1 MSTDVAV
8 IGAGPYGLSVAAH
21 LKHAGVP
28 TRIFGEPLSF
38 WRTHMPKGMKLRSPW
53 HATHLSDPDRSLSLD
68 AYALAHDLDRGGP
81 LPLEDFLAYG
91 DWFQKHAVPDVDRR
105 TVHLVEAAGSG
116 FRLTL
121 ADGEIFAAKR
131 VVMAT
136 GLGHQDYRPRPFR
149 DLPTALVTHS
159 CDHADFARFRGA
171 RVAVIGGGQSACESA
186 ALLAEA
192 GAAVALLSRRAIRW
206 LGAPAGARKTLA
218 RQLRATLEAPSAVG
232 PFPLNWLVELPALV
246 RHLPA
251 QWREEFNRRCLKA
264 AAAGWLRPRFKNVEC
279 SPGVTVSRARTLGDR
294 IALELEL
301 GHEETAFDHVVLG
314 TGYRVDLSRLGI
326 LPPQLLEKI
335 ACADGAP
342 VLRAGFES
350 SVPKLHFVGCYAVK
364 SYGPLMR
371 FIAGAPFA
379 ARSVA
384 CAAGAGH
391 GVAAKI
397 PQAAAIFRGAAADQS
412 PLR

>member
-1 MSTDVAV
+1 MSYDVV
-8 IGAGPYGLSVAAH
+8 IVGAGPYGLSVAAH
-21 LKHAGVP
+21 LKHAGVS

-38 WRTHMPKGMKLRSPW
+38 WRAHMPKGMKLRSPW
-53 HATHLSDPDRSLSLD
+53 RATHLSHPDRSLSLD
-68 AYALAHDLDRGGP
+68 AYALAHGLDRGGP

-91 DWFQKHAVPDVDRR
+91 DWFQRHTVPDIDRR
-105 TVHLVEAAGSG
+105 TVHLIEAAGGG

-149 DLPTALVTHS
+149 DLPTALVSHS
-159 CDHADFARFRGA
+159 SDHADFARFQGA

-192 GAAVALLSRRAIRW
+192 GAAVTLLSRRAIHW
-206 LGAPAGARKTLA
+206 LGAPAGASKTLA
-218 RQLRATLEAPSAVG
+218 WRLRAAIEAPSAVG
-232 PFPLNWLVELPALV
+232 PFPLNWLVELPAAV

-251 QWREEFNRRCLKA
+251 PWREEFNRRCLKA
-264 AAAGWLRPRFKNVEC
+264 AAAGWLKPRFKNVEC
-279 SPGVTVSRARTLGDR
+279 NPGASVSRARSLGDR
-294 IALELEL
+294 ITLEF
-301 GHEETAFDHVVLG
+301 GHGEETFDHVVLG
-314 TGYRVDLSRLGI
+314 TGYQVNLSRLGI
-326 LPPQLLEKI
+326 LSPQLLEKI
-335 ACADGAP
+335 ARADGAP

-384 CAAGAGH
+384 RAATGYGA
-391 GVAAKI
+391 AAKI

-412 PLR
+412 LPR